1 MTNLINQLANEICQH
16 TELANATRATQLRY
30 IFDICAYYNYD
41 ASQMRN
47 VARRVM
53 QTTGHN
59 NAGEIYNV
67 WKKWNEN
74 RNGATITPTQSTTP
88 AQPTAQPTA
97 QPVAVDYNAF
107 TFGVEFEGGFKTAG
121 GIDTL
126 LAMVRDRGLQ
136 IIDNRLH
143 ADHTDHS
150 DAWKVVYD
158 SSINDFAETCEIVSP
173 VLCGENGWYQLLT
186 MCEIF
191 ARVGFGVNRSCG
203 THVHI
208 GCRDEAWSTI
218 ASVAVT
224 YNNAYTAY
232 ESIVAPSR
240 RGAGRWCKPYSPV
253 DIAKIANSVRSS
265 DVFLGNGP
273 CADVSR
279 TTSHYAR
286 SRYHAVNLTA
296 YYQRKTIEFRQHG
309 GTVEFEKISRWI
321 MDKMELI
328 TWCRSNRLT
337 EPVTDVRRA
346 PWMSAGT
353 RLYFTARAMWFAR

>member
-1 MTNLINQLANEICQH
+1 MTLQEIANVCIH
-16 TELANATRATQLRY
+16 NIRNTELANATRADQMRHIFDYCAGHGCTPQQMRAVVRDALRY
-30 IFDICAYYNYD
+30 DNMGA
-41 ASQMRN
+41 
-47 VARRVM
+47 
-53 QTTGHN
+53 
-59 NAGEIYNV
+59 IYNV

-74 RNGATITPTQSTTP
+74 RNGATTTP
-88 AQPTAQPTA
+88 AQPTAQPTTPAQSTA
-97 QPVAVDYNAF
+97 QPVEVDYNAF

-126 LAMVRDRGLQ
+126 LVMVRDRGLQ

-158 SSINDFAETCEIVSP
+158 SSIDDFAETCEIVSP

-240 RGAGRWCKPYSPV
+240 RGAGRWCKPYSRV
-253 DIAKIANSVRSS
+253 NIAKIANSVRSS
-265 DVFLGNGP
+265 DVFLGDGP

>member
-1 MTNLINQLANEICQH
+1 MTLNEIANVCIH
-16 TELANATRATQLRY
+16 NIRNSELNGATRANQMRY
-30 IFDICAYYNYD
+30 IFSYCAENGCTPQ
-41 ASQMRN
+41 QMRAVVRDALRYDN
-47 VARRVM
+47 MGA
-53 QTTGHN
+53 
-59 NAGEIYNV
+59 IYNV
-67 WKKWNEN
+67 WKKWNES
-74 RNGATITPTQSTTP
+74 RNGATTAPAQPTAQPTTP
-88 AQPTAQPTA
+88 AQPTAQP
-97 QPVAVDYNAF
+97 VEVDYNAF
-107 TFGVEFEGGFKTAG
+107 TFGVEFEGGFKNAG
-121 GIDTL
+121 GIDIML
-126 LAMVRDRGLQ
+126 GMVRDRGLQ
-136 IIDNRLH
+136 IIDNRLR

-208 GCRDEAWSTI
+208 GCRDEEWATI

-232 ESIVAPSR
+232 DSIVAPSR

-253 DIAKIANSVRSS
+253 NIAKIANSVRPS
-265 DVFLGNGP
+265 DVFRGDGP

-279 TTSHYAR
+279 TTNHYVR

-321 MDKMELI
+321 QDKMELI

-337 EPVTDVRRA
+337 ERVNDVRTA

-353 RLYFTARAMWFAR
+353 RLYFTARAMWLAR